1 LAHRRHN
8 RAVVVETD
16 AGFARELQRE
26 LRARNLRVHVF
37 GNGREALAA
46 VEREPA
52 QIFIIAAKLPEMSG
66 FDLARSVRRQT
77 GPDAVVL
84 VITDVAWSPAQKSAA
99 LQQMGLSDLLVRP
112 IEARAVV
119 ETALNFLS
127 DTAVSAPLPPVR
139 TGPPSGFTPLGGS
152 DREGAPTTES
162 NPNLADLAS
171 QQEQREVERA
181 ARIVQSS
188 QVEMRGNLG
197 ATPFPRLLHTLYRRR
212 ATGGLFLLRDSVKK
226 IVYFKR
232 GHPSYVKSNLLSE
245 CLGKVLVREGL
256 ITEGQCKDSLRI
268 MKESRRQQGTVL
280 VELGIISP
288 QNLVVGLELQLRAK
302 LMDIFA
308 WSRGEYLFKSDA
320 KLPTEVIRLDM
331 STAALIVDGIR
342 QIWGAQRLEEALEP
356 YWEMHLRPNTD
367 PELRFQ
373 ELALTEDE
381 QGLLEA
387 VDGVRTVRQLLAET
401 SLPRQ
406 RAMAI
411 AYALL
416 CNGAVEAGAAPA
428 AQQEAAVVRPP
439 SRSFVRTPDEPL
451 REQLAQQ
458 LLSLRQRDAYGV
470 LGVAAGASD
479 AAIEQAYSRLAR
491 EYHPDRF
498 RGSAADTRQLA
509 DEIFAIIYQA
519 YRKIATAQL
528 RDQYRQRYT
537 TQELREVS
545 ASGGDTLSAEKLKRE
560 ALELGERGQ
569 WAQALERMDRAVHL
583 RSGAGDLWSLHA
595 WAIYQ
600 ADPHSPSA
608 AQKASRELR
617 RAIELDPKQHEA
629 YLFLGRIYSA
639 MGKAILAEKQFE
651 KALQC
656 KPDCTEALEALR
668 QQRARR
674 PPRRGPTRY

>member
-1 LAHRRHN
+1 MAHRRHN

-16 AGFARELQRE
+16 AGLARELQRE
-26 LRARNLRVHVF
+26 LRARGLRVHVF
-37 GNGREALAA
+37 GSGREALAA

-52 QIFIIAAKLPEMSG
+52 QIFIIAAELPEMSG
-66 FDLARSVRRQT
+66 FDLAKSVRRQS

-84 VITDVAWSPAQKSAA
+84 VITNVTWSSAQKSAA
-99 LQQMGLSDLLVRP
+99 LQQMGLTDLLVRP
-112 IEARAVV
+112 VEARVVV
-119 ETALNFLS
+119 ETAINSLS
-127 DTAVSAPLPPVR
+127 DTAVSAPLPV
-139 TGPPSGFTPLGGS
+139 L
-152 DREGAPTTES
+152 TES
-162 NPNLADLAS
+162 NPNLADLAQ

-181 ARIVQSS
+181 TRTVQSS

-197 ATPFPRLLHTLYRRR
+197 ATPFPRLVHTLYGRR

-320 KLPTEVIRLDM
+320 KLPSEVIRLDM

-342 QIWGAQRLEEALEP
+342 QIWGASRLEEALEP
-356 YWEMHLRPNTD
+356 YWEMHLRPNPD

-381 QGLLEA
+381 QGLLDS

-406 RAMAI
+406 RAMAV

-416 CNGAVEAGAAPA
+416 STGVVVAGSAPSPQQDPAVA
-428 AQQEAAVVRPP
+428 RPP
-439 SRSFVRTPDEPL
+439 SRSFARTPDEPL

-470 LGVAAGASD
+470 LGVAASSTD

-519 YRKIATAQL
+519 YRKIATGQL
-528 RDQYRQRYT
+528 RQQYRQRYT

-545 ASGGDTLSAEKLKRE
+545 QSGGDTLSAEKLKRE
-560 ALELGERGQ
+560 ALEAGERGD
-569 WAQALERMDRAVHL
+569 WAQALERMDRAVQL
-583 RSGAGDLWSLHA
+583 RSGAGDLWTLHA
-595 WAIYQ
+595 WATYQ
-600 ADPHSPSA
+600 ADPDSPSSV
-608 AQKASRELR
+608 QKASRELR

-629 YLFLGRIYSA
+629 YLYLGRIYSA

-651 KALQC
+651 KTLQC

-674 PPRRGPTRY
+674 PPRRGPSRY